1 VPVGILWATRTVCGG
16 IRVLDQVVDPW
27 EQLQRRVRMLEERV
41 SGLRASRRILMNLL
55 SSHEREK
62 RARIQSLERERDKLQ
77 RRSSHYAKEVLER
90 NIRIIRL
97 EESVRSSH
105 EDIS

>member
-1 VPVGILWATRTVCGG
+1 MDTTEEEL
-16 IRVLDQVVDPW
+16 QVS
-27 EQLQRRVRMLEERV
+27 QLQQRVRMLEERV
-41 SGLRASRRILMNLL
+41 AGLRASRRILMNLI

-62 RARIQSLERERDKLQ
+62 RARIQALERERDLLQ
-77 RRSSHYAKEVLER
+77 RRSSRYAREVLDR

-97 EESVRSSH
+97 EESLRPDH

>member
-1 VPVGILWATRTVCGG
+1 M
-16 IRVLDQVVDPW
+16 DQS

-62 RARIQSLERERDKLQ
+62 RVRIQSLERERDQLQ

-97 EESVRSSH
+97 EESLRSSH